1 MRKITNIEIYY
12 HKGATTQGAGPS
24 QRPPWDRAQAR
35 DICGN
40 KSMPGTSEET
50 GKPATSAGAAPSKQ
64 PPWEQAQK
72 TSVIEDWS
80 PETLSEPAMHNV
92 YQKKTETIW
101 NYEGTK

>member
-1 MRKITNIEIYY
+1 
-12 HKGATTQGAGPS
+12 
-24 QRPPWDRAQAR
+24 
-35 DICGN
+35 
-40 KSMPGTSEET
+40 MPGTSEET

-92 YQKKTETIW
+92 YQKKLKLFEIMKALNNENYAFKAYKVSTVKKTTKIW
-101 NYEGTK
+101 DIWLKCLKDIYQI